1 MENER
6 QLRRCAAIKST
17 LSGYDFDYSLLH
29 GLFVFTLI
37 ALCSRDASYDFHKD
51 VRFILLFYS
60 LVEEGI
66 LVMWRFEEYNFMYFL
81 G

>member
-6 QLRRCAAIKST
+6 QPRRCAAIKST
-17 LSGYDFDYSLLH
+17 LSGCDFGYPLLH
-29 GLFVFTLI
+29 GLFVFTHI
-37 ALCSRDASYDFHKD
+37 ALPSRDASYDFHKD

-60 LVEEGI
+60 LVKERI
-66 LVMWRFEEYNFMYFL
+66 LATWHFEEDNFTYFL